1 MTKNLVHNKVM
12 IRINIHEAK
21 THLSHYLRRLR
32 EGEVLIIC
40 KRNVPI
46 AEVRAVP
53 GARTSKRPVGLA
65 SGEFD
70 VPDSFFEPLPED
82 VLTGFDGSDGQ

>member
-1 MTKNLVHNKVM
+1 
-12 IRINIHEAK
+12 
-21 THLSHYLRRLR
+21 
-32 EGEVLIIC
+32 
-40 KRNVPI
+40 
-46 AEVRAVP
+46 VRAVP

-82 VLTGFDGSDGQ
+82 VLSAFDGSDGR